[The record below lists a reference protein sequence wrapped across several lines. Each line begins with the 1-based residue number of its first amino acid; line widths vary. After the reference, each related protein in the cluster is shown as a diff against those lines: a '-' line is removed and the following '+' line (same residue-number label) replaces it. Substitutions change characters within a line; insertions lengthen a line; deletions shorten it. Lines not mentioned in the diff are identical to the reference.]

1 MRAFTQL
8 TSVAAPLWVDGIETD
23 MIIPAAMCVRPAGAD
38 YGDALLAPW
47 RYLEDGS
54 DNPAF
59 VLNREPYRQAEI
71 LVTGANVGFGSSR
84 EHAAWAVRDFGLR
97 AIVAVSFASIF
108 RSNCMRSGVLAVSL
122 QLDAV
127 QTIVD
132 EISATPA
139 ELHIDLAEQ
148 VVVAP
153 AGDRYRFD
161 VPPLE
166 KTMLLEGLDEL
177 GLVMRYADD
186 RASFEA
192 RDRVARPWVYETLSP
207 AS

>member
-8 TSVAAPLWVDGIETD
+8 TSVAAPLWVDGVETD

-47 RYLEDGS
+47 RYLADGS
-54 DNPAF
+54 DNPEF
-59 VLNREPYRQAEI
+59 VLNREPYRRAEI
-71 LVTGANVGFGSSR
+71 LVTGSNFGFGSSR

-97 AIVAVSFASIF
+97 AIIAVSFASIF
-108 RSNCMRSGVLAVSL
+108 RSNCMRNGVLAISL
-122 QLDAV
+122 PTEVV
-127 QTIVD
+127 QAIVD
-132 EISATPA
+132 EISTEPT
-139 ELHIDLAEQ
+139 ELSIDLEQ
-148 VVVAP
+148 QIVVTP
-153 AGDRYRFD
+153 SGGTHTFD

-166 KTMLLEGLDEL
+166 KAMLVEGLDEL
-177 GLVMRYADD
+177 GLVARFADE

-192 RDRVARPWVYETLSP
+192 RDRTLRPWVYETLSS